1 MFDSSLEYFFNIW
14 QEEEKN
20 TDKIKTLVDGQDFVM
35 FFKKGNNVYGAG
47 EDSRL
52 TFARMK
58 SKPDEETTK
67 DWIKEANFIGINLSK
82 AITGDKVH
90 NIFSKKDLSEIKIID
105 KNEAQ
110 ELLEKQV
117 KGEKLNPPT
126 PKKHKDPEQTV
137 GTIQLK
143 DKK

>member
-1 MFDSSLEYFFNIW
+1 MFDSTLEYFLNAW
-14 QEEEKN
+14 NEEEKT
-20 TDKIKTLVDGQDFVM
+20 TDKIKTLIDGQDFVM

-58 SKPDEETTK
+58 HPDEETTE
-67 DWIKEANFIGINLSK
+67 DWVKEANFIGINLSK
-82 AITGDKVH
+82 AISGDKVH
-90 NIFSKKDLSEIKIID
+90 NIFSEKDLKEIKIID

-110 ELLEKQV
+110 TILEKQA
-117 KGEKLNPPT
+117 KGEKLDPPN
-126 PKKHKDPEQTV
+126 PKKHKDPEQPV
-137 GTIQLK
+137 GMIQLK